1 MAKSCL
7 YCYKKLGA
15 KESDF
20 HAACSRKI
28 FGAPAPPV
36 LDYAEEDMLKL
47 GEQVIKSHA
56 AVTGVQPKLSL
67 EIEKIKKGD
76 IQQRFT
82 IVGLWG
88 AYILKP
94 PTKKYRHLPEIEDLT
109 MHLAALSGIRTVPH
123 TLIRL
128 KSGSLA
134 YITKRV
140 DRKGKEKIH
149 MEDMCQLTE
158 RLTEHK
164 YLGSYEQI
172 GKAILNFSVDPGL
185 DLVNFFEQVLF
196 SFLTG
201 NSDMHLKN
209 FSLLKDPAMGYALCP
224 AYDMVASA
232 LIVQGDT
239 EELALNLNGKKR
251 KLNRK
256 DFIAAMRRFETG
268 EKTIENIFTKFEA
281 SIPAWIDFI
290 KISFLPPALKSEFIS
305 LIQKK
310 ALQLGMSTRRPG
322 YRS

>member
-1 MAKSCL
+1 MAERCF
-7 YCYKKLGA
+7 YCYQKLEA
-15 KESDF
+15 KGPGF
-20 HAACSRKI
+20 HPACSRKI
-28 FGAPAPPV
+28 FGTPVPPV
-36 LDYAEEDMLKL
+36 LDYTEEDMLKL

-67 EIEKIKKGD
+67 EIEKIKDGD
-76 IQQRFT
+76 IKQRFT
-82 IVGLWG
+82 IIGLWG
-88 AYILKP
+88 GYILKP
-94 PTKKYRHLPEIEDLT
+94 PIKQYAHLPEIEDVT
-109 MHLAALSGIRTVPH
+109 MHLAEISGIKTVPH
-123 TLIRL
+123 SLIRL
-128 KSGSLA
+128 KSGTLA

-172 GKAILNFSVDPGL
+172 AKAILKYSVDSGL
-185 DLVNFFEQVLF
+185 DLVNFFEQVIF

-209 FSLLKDPAMGYALCP
+209 FSLLKDPAMGYVLCP

-232 LIVQGDT
+232 LVVEGDT

-256 DFIAAMRRFETG
+256 DFIAAMSRFDIR
-268 EKTIENIFTKFEA
+268 EKAIENIFTKFEA
-281 SIPAWIDFI
+281 LIPAWINFV
-290 KISFLPPALKSEFIS
+290 KISFLPDAVKTEFIR
-305 LIQKK
+305 LIQSK
-310 ALQLGMSTRRPG
+310 ALLLGMK
-322 YRS
+322 